1 MGGGPRAPQPICWV
15 PAAPLLPARP
25 GTGRGGRLPG
35 VPRVAAR
42 RPGAGAEERR
52 EAQGPPPR
60 PLCPCAPPPGPA
72 VAGGGRWP
80 VAEAAPGPL
89 GTALSID
96 SNLPLPTPHG
106 KKKKGPWIEKERGRW
121 DVGCDLILGYVCGK
135 GKGRQRPGI
144 RPSRGTQLS
153 AGRGDGTNTLQRDV
167 LRNVN
172 LGDRW
177 MESHVPVTSPRR
189 GCSLYFCR
197 CISSQRLRPSVLTLG
212 SCLF

>member
-1 MGGGPRAPQPICWV
+1 MGREPAGSAAHLLGPRGAAAALGPGGGEGCQGCRGSQPGG
-15 PAAPLLPARP
+15 P
-25 GTGRGGRLPG
+25 G
-35 VPRVAAR
+35 R
-42 RPGAGAEERR
+42 RPRAGAEERR

-96 SNLPLPTPHG
+96 TNLPLPTPNG
-106 KKKKGPWIEKERGRW
+106 KKKKKKYSVDREGGRAVGCGLRPHMRFTYAEKERG
-121 DVGCDLILGYVCGK
+121 GK
-135 GKGRQRPGI
+135 ERPGVC
-144 RPSRGTQLS
+144 PSRGNQPS
-153 AGRGDGTNTLQRDV
+153 AGGEDGTNRLHRGI

-177 MESHVPVTSPRR
+177 MESHVP
-189 GCSLYFCR
+189 CH
-197 CISSQRLRPSVLTLG
+197 
-212 SCLF
+212 